1 MPRIRI
7 IDDGTGELLKEIECV
22 GYNLQYASSTG
33 DGRIEKI
40 RALNNGKWGFKHW
53 IKNEFYRP
61 IAQKIKD
68 NFREKYP
75 DLTLINLDK
84 ILFIEDIDYIG
95 DEVRR
100 DDEVM
105 WIKKLPKQVA
115 DFTGYEFIIESREF
129 WMSRI
134 SKEQVVAHIY
144 SCLRQIEDGNKLRG
158 PDLVG
163 WKEVIGTLGYGW
175 ETTISPI
182 PNLMDGFEDGD
193 FSMLRKA
200 DKQVTLFDK
209 VAK

>member
-1 MPRIRI
+1 MPKIRI
-7 IDDGTGELLKEIECV
+7 IDNNGEIIKDIDCV
-22 GYNLQYASSTG
+22 GYNLQYAESTG
-33 DGRIEKI
+33 DGKIQKI
-40 RALNNGKWGFKHW
+40 RALNNGKWGLKHW

-61 IAQKIKD
+61 LAKKIKE
-68 NFREKYP
+68 NCLEQRPEFSS
-75 DLTLINLDK
+75 INLDK
-84 ILFIEDIDYIG
+84 ILFIEDIDYVG

-100 DDEVM
+100 DDDVM

-134 SKEQVVAHIY
+134 STEQVVAHIY
-144 SCLRQIEDGNKLRG
+144 SCLRQIQDGKLVA

-163 WKEVIGTLGYGW
+163 WKEVIGNLGYGW

-182 PNLMDGFEDGD
+182 PNLMDGFDEDD
-193 FSMLRKA
+193 FKMLRKA
-200 DKQVTLFDK
+200 DRQISFFDR

>member
-1 MPRIRI
+1 MPKVI
-7 IDDGTGELLKEIECV
+7 IMDDRTGELVKEIECV
-22 GYNLQYASSTG
+22 GFNLQYASSTG

-40 RALNNGKWGFKHW
+40 RALNNGKWGLKHW
-53 IKNEFYRP
+53 IKNEFFRP

-68 NFREKYP
+68 NFNEKYP
-75 DLTLINLDK
+75 DFTLINLDK

-105 WIKKLPKQVA
+105 WIKKLPKQVT
-115 DFTGYEFIIESREF
+115 DFTGYEFVIESREF

-144 SCLRQIEDGNKLRG
+144 SCLRQIEDGSKLRA

-175 ETTISPI
+175 ETTISPV

-200 DKQVTLFDK
+200 DKQVTFFDR